1 MQDKIKKLIEEKEK
15 EIATLMIIPLYG

>member
-15 EIATLMIIPLYG
+15 EIASLMIIPLYG